1 MNAKHTVLKCLLAA
15 AGIIGFGGAAQADI
29 KLGFMGPM
37 SGPLAI
43 TGQDLRR
50 GLDLALEHLD
60 GKLGGE
66 PVTVAASNDQ
76 ANPSVATSELT
87 RLIEQEK
94 IDVLM
99 GLAASNVALA
109 IAQPATQAG
118 LPVLLT
124 HAGPDA
130 IAGKLCAP
138 NLFSIGHQTDQYGE
152 AMGRYIK
159 EQGVKS
165 LYVMGLDYQAGWE
178 MIAAAV
184 RGYGAEPKGK
194 VFTPLGQVDFA
205 PELSRLR
212 SSGAQG
218 LYVFYPGSAAVP
230 FVKQFAASGLKNQ
243 VQLYSVGALTDP
255 TVLPAQGD
263 AAIGIISANTW
274 NAGIDNPQNQ
284 RFLKDF
290 VAKNGREPTTFA
302 AQTYDAVMYL
312 DAALR
317 KAGGAK
323 DRARLIDA
331 LRHNDGFKS
340 IRGNFKLG
348 RNHFPIQDMIIQ
360 QVEKTDKGFAQKI
373 IATVKDVA
381 DGYVDQCPM
390 KW

>member
-1 MNAKHTVLKCLLAA
+1 MKIKYTKLKCLLAA
-15 AGIIGFGGAAQADI
+15 ACLVGTTAHADI

-66 PVTVAASNDQ
+66 PVTVVAANDQ

-87 RLIEQEK
+87 RLIEQEE

-99 GLAASNVALA
+99 GIAASNVALA
-109 IAQPATQAG
+109 IAEPAVQAG
-118 LPVLLT
+118 LPVLYT

-130 IAGKLCAP
+130 LAGKMCAP
-138 NLFSIGHQTDQYGE
+138 NLFAIGHQNDQYGE

-159 EQGVKS
+159 QQNVKN
-165 LYVMGLDYQAGWE
+165 LYAMGLDFQAGWE
-178 MIAAAV
+178 MVDAAL
-184 RGYGAEPKGK
+184 RGYGGETKGK
-194 VFTPLGQVDFA
+194 VYTPMGQVDFA
-205 PELSRLR
+205 PELSRVR
-212 SSGAQG
+212 SSGADA
-218 LYVFYPGSAAVP
+218 LYVFYPGSAAVS
-230 FVKQFAASGLKNQ
+230 FVRQFAASGLKNQ
-243 VQLYSVGALTDP
+243 VQLYSVGALVDP
-255 TVLPAQGD
+255 TVIGAQGD
-263 AAIGIISANTW
+263 AALGIISANTW
-274 NAGIDNPQNQ
+274 NAGIDNAENQ

-290 VAKNGREPTTFA
+290 VAKYDREPTTFA

-312 DAALR
+312 NAAVN
-317 KAGGAK
+317 KAGGVKNHA
-323 DRARLIDA
+323 ALIDA

-340 IRGNFKLG
+340 IRGNFKLN

-360 QVEKTDKGFAQKI
+360 QVEKTDGGYKQKI
-373 IATVKDVA
+373 LAKIENVA
-381 DGYVDQCPM
+381 DDYVDQCPM